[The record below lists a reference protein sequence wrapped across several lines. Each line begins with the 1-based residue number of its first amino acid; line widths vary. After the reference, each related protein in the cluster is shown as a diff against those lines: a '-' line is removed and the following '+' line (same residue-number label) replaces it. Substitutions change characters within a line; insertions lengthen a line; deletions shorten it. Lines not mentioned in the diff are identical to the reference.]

1 MKMKY
6 DSNYYY
12 LTDEE
17 IADLRY
23 ESMEDL
29 AKKAFLAF
37 AGFVM
42 FGSGIVGALL
52 TLLGG

>member
-1 MKMKY
+1 MKF

-17 IADLRY
+17 IADMRY
-23 ESMEDL
+23 ESKEEL
-29 AKKAFLAF
+29 AQKAFLVF

-52 TLLGG
+52 TLLGA